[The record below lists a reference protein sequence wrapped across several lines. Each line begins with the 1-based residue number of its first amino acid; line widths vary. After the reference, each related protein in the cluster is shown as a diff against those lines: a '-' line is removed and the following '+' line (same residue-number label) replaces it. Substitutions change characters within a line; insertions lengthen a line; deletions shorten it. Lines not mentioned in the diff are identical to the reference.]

1 MSVIE
6 DLYDITPQNWVM
18 FFFTLALLIFA
29 IPTIIEQVKKLLSAL
44 GLRTKASIEDEEQ
57 TARVVKI
64 ESGIE
69 ELHGS
74 VDKLRQDI
82 ERLTS
87 ITDKHI
93 ERDNLNNV
101 AMIRNELWK
110 IYKDSEQQGYITEE
124 GIKTFIELGQVYEDC
139 GGDDIYHSKLYP
151 EVMKLEIKD

>member
-1 MSVIE
+1 MSAIE
-6 DLYDITPQNWVM
+6 DLFDITPQNWVM

-44 GLRTKASIEDEEQ
+44 GLRTEVSIKEDEQ

-74 VDKLRQDI
+74 VDELKDNINKL
-82 ERLTS
+82 TA
-87 ITDKHI
+87 ITDEHI
-93 ERDNLNNV
+93 KRDNLNNV

-151 EVMKLEIKD
+151 EVMKLEIRD